1 MGDKFLGVSIGRGL
15 GALKGLIC
23 IFPHSP
29 EDEKKKKLL
38 AEARLPHTCIENST
52 RVDCAV
58 CVRSHMT
65 RLYVSDTKGK
75 SKKN

>member
-29 EDEKKKKLL
+29 EDEKKKKNYSPRQDRRIP
-38 AEARLPHTCIENST
+38 A
-52 RVDCAV
+52 
-58 CVRSHMT
+58 
-65 RLYVSDTKGK
+65 
-75 SKKN
+75 SKILQE